1 MSDER
6 HRAVQ
11 MTLTSVLSERSP
23 TQRNLDFIILHRTQ
37 NNQHLLML
45 LELVWEL
52 LVIEGGT
59 SWGRA
64 DSGIVVTLYVCNS
77 HCNNS
82 AKYSLHLVSF
92 PFAIIRN

>member
-1 MSDER
+1 MNDEP

-11 MTLTSVLSERSP
+11 MTLASVLSD
-23 TQRNLDFIILHRTQ
+23 LDFIILHRAQ
-37 NNQHLLML
+37 NHQHLLMV
-45 LELVWEL
+45 LELVWKL
-52 LVIEGGT
+52 LVTGGGV

-82 AKYSLHLVSF
+82 AKYPLHLVSF
-92 PFAIIRN
+92 PFAITRN